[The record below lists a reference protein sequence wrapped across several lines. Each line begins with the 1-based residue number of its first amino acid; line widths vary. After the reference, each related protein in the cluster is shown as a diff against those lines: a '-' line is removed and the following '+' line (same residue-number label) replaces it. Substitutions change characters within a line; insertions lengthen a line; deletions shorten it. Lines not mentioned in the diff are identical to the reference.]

1 MHTSRRRPVP
11 AEYVP
16 LHKYLDD
23 RFADTVVLTISQIED
38 ILGFKLPRE
47 ARLEPEWWTNMDT
60 EEAPLPSRSWTQASR
75 SAAVNLRSQTVVFE
89 RIFFP

>member
-1 MHTSRRRPVP
+1 MHPARRRSVP
-11 AEYVP
+11 AEYLP

-38 ILGFKLPRE
+38 ILGFPLPAA
-47 ARLEPEWWTNMDT
+47 ARRQLEWWTNANT

-75 SAAVNLRSQTVVFE
+75 SATPNLRSQTVVFE
-89 RIFFP
+89 RSAG